1 MALKKSQLYS
11 SLWQSCDELR
21 GGMDASQ
28 YKDYVLTLLFMKY
41 VTDKHESDR
50 DALIEV
56 PEGGGF
62 VDMVELKGHK
72 EIGDRINKIIGRLA
86 EANDLKGV
94 IDQAD
99 FNDESKLGSG
109 KAMQDRLSKLVGIFE
124 DLDFSANRA
133 GGDDLLGDA
142 YEYLMMHFAT
152 ESGKSKGQFYTPAE
166 VSRIIAKVV
175 GIGPE
180 TRQDQTIYDP
190 TCGSGSLLL
199 KAVDEAPNGISVYG
213 QEMDNATWSLA
224 RMNLI
229 LHGQETA
236 EIWRDNTLSDPYFRN
251 ENGSLKTHDFAV
263 ANPPFSFKSWSTGF
277 DPDHDEFNRFEYGA
291 PPAKNGDYAFLL
303 HLITSLKS
311 RGKGAI
317 ILPHGVLF
325 RGNREA
331 EIRRNL
337 IQRGLIKGII
347 GLPANLFYGTGI
359 PACIIV
365 IDKEGASLRG
375 GVFMID
381 ASRGFIKDGNKNRL
395 REQDI
400 HRIVDVFTEQIEV
413 PRYSRMVPVAEI
425 TSEAND
431 CNLNIPR
438 YIDSSEPE
446 DLHDLEAHLRGGI
459 PNRDIEALG
468 EYWSV
473 LPSIREALFED
484 FGREGYSKARI
495 GIQEVKTAI
504 PGHEEFRKFSK
515 RVAEVFNNWREIY
528 RGRLSGIH
536 SGTVPKFLIAEL
548 SEEILSE
555 FADSPLIDPYDVYQR
570 LMDYWQ
576 ETMQDDVYLIVGEGW
591 RDAAKPRGI
600 VEDKR
605 RKLKETPDLIVK
617 RRKYKLD
624 LIPPELVVNRYYAE
638 ESTEIES
645 LRTKCDAASRELE
658 EFAEEH
664 TGEDGLLE
672 EALNDKGK
680 LTKASATARLRA
692 IRAEPDGEEEQKLL
706 DKCLTLLTAEA
717 DAAKAAKDAQA
728 VLDALVL
735 ERYAYL
741 SDAEIK
747 SLVVEDKW
755 LATIQAAIEFELRNV
770 AQRLAARIAQIEE
783 RYAKPLPDLER
794 DVEIYS
800 RKVER
805 HLEKMGIAL

>member
-28 YKDYVLTLLFMKY
+28 HKDYVLTLLFMKY
-41 VTDKHESDR
+41 VSDKHESDR

-62 VDMVELKGHK
+62 ADMVELKGNK
-72 EIGDRINKIIGRLA
+72 EIGDRIDKIIGKLA

-109 KAMQDRLSKLVGIFE
+109 KAMQDRLSKPVGIFE

-175 GIGPE
+175 GVGSD

-277 DPDHDEFNRFEYGA
+277 DPDNDEFNRFEYGV

-303 HLITSLKS
+303 HLATSLKS

-337 IQRGLIKGII
+337 IGRGLIKG
-347 GLPANLFYGTGI
+347 
-359 PACIIV
+359 IIV
-365 IDKEGASLRG
+365 IDKEGAPLRD

-395 REQDI
+395 R
-400 HRIVDVFTEQIEV
+400 
-413 PRYSRMVPVAEI
+413 
-425 TSEAND
+425 
-431 CNLNIPR
+431 
-438 YIDSSEPE
+438 
-446 DLHDLEAHLRGGI
+446 GGI
-459 PNRDIEALG
+459 PNRDIDALG

-473 LPSIREALFED
+473 FPSIRKALFED
-484 FGREGYSKARI
+484 CGREGYSKARI
-495 GIQEVKTAI
+495 SIQEVKTAI
-504 PGHEEFRKFSK
+504 PDHEEFREFSDQ
-515 RVAEVFNNWREIY
+515 VWNVFNNWREIY
-528 RGRLSGIH
+528 RDRLCRIH

-555 FADSPLIDPYDVYQR
+555 FADLPLIDPYDIYQR

-617 RRKYKLD
+617 RRKYKFD

-680 LTKASATARLRA
+680 LTKASATARFRA
-692 IRAEPDGEEEQKLL
+692 VRAEPDGEEEQKLL
-706 DKCLTLLTAEA
+706 DKCLTLLAAEA